1 MKRLLITMVM
11 MFTFLVSSFS
21 ITSATDAE
29 YVLNSAYLTPTYS
42 GFEPCD
48 KMVNYTLF
56 YIVKTAGF
64 LCPAFLQPRLFA
76 ALRAEGR
83 IPRKFFVD

>member
-1 MKRLLITMVM
+1 MKRLLVTMVM

-56 YIVKTAGF
+56 YIVNDSMSTYEKVKACYDYLIDYSSYGDNV
-64 LCPAFLQPRLFA
+64 
-76 ALRAEGR
+76 E
-83 IPRKFFVD
+83 